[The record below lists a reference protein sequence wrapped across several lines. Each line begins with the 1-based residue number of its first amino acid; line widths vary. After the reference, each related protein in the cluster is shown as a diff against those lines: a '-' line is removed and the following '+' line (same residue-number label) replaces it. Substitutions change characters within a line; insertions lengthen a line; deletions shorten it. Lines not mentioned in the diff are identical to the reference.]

1 LQAQGYRVLGIDFDP
16 EALVNWRRMGM
27 DAMYGDATDPEFVAH
42 MDLTGVQAVVSAVPR
57 DRAALTEA
65 DPQLALL
72 HGLRSPNYQGRV
84 VLSVQKS
91 SEAEDLLQ
99 QGASVVL
106 MPFDDAADHAVR
118 QLTAKDEAVPT

>member
-1 LQAQGYRVLGIDFDP
+1 
-16 EALVNWRRMGM
+16 M
-27 DAMYGDATDPEFVAH
+27 
-42 MDLTGVQAVVSAVPR
+42 
-57 DRAALTEA
+57 
-65 DPQLALL
+65 L

-91 SEAEDLLQ
+91 SEAEELLQ